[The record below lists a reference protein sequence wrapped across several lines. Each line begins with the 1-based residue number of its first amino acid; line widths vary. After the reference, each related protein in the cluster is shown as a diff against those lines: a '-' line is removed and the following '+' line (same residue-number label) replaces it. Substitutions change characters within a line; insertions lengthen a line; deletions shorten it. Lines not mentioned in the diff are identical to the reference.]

1 MPRRPEPRASP
12 FLRLALSVTV
22 LAASL
27 TSRPARAA
35 PAISATADEHY
46 ERGRSEREAKR
57 FAAAVAEIAIAYK
70 EIPPT
75 QSQRAT
81 VLFEL
86 VDAQRSA
93 FAAGGRIRGRE
104 HPAKHLCD
112 AEVALTQFIE
122 MAEKKRAPKA
132 KRSPD
137 ARMAGELR
145 VEVRK
150 QLDEARKASADL
162 DCATV
167 ELPRDDVPESAPE
180 APSDAAANGVRK
192 PRRAIHKPF
201 VIAGAATT
209 GVGMIFV
216 GLMASGLVRG
226 KRAEE
231 DGDAL
236 VAKSPTLPEE
246 DPLLN
251 AIDRR
256 GKGANRLAIAGG
268 VIGTAALGAGIAL
281 LVIGL
286 RGGPSS
292 TRVALS
298 PTFSRQDLGLLLR
311 WQF

>member
-1 MPRRPEPRASP
+1 M
-12 FLRLALSVTV
+12 V
-22 LAASL
+22 AASL

-57 FAAAVAEIAIAYK
+57 FAAAAAEFAIAYK

-86 VDAQRSA
+86 VDAHRSA
-93 FAAGGRIRGRE
+93 FAAGGRVRGRE

-112 AEVALTQFIE
+112 AEASLTEFIDL
-122 MAEKKRAPKA
+122 AEKKRAPKA

-145 VEVRK
+145 TDVRAE
-150 QLDEARKASADL
+150 LDEARKTAADL

-167 ELPRDDVPESAPE
+167 ELPRDDVPEP
-180 APSDAAANGVRK
+180 AAAPGDDAGPRR

-201 VIAGAATT
+201 VIAGAVTT

-216 GLMASGLVRG
+216 GLMANGLVRG
-226 KRAEE
+226 KRAER

-236 VAKSPTLPEE
+236 VATSPTLPEQ
-246 DPLLN
+246 DPLLQ
-251 AIDRR
+251 AIDDR
-256 GKGANRLAIAGG
+256 GRGANHLAIAGG

-286 RGGPSS
+286 RGGPGS
-292 TRVALS
+292 RVALS
-298 PTFSRQDLGLLLR
+298 PTFSRRELGLLVR

>member
-1 MPRRPEPRASP
+1 M
-12 FLRLALSVTV
+12 ALSVAV

-27 TSRPARAA
+27 TSRPASAE
-35 PAISATADEHY
+35 PAISATAVEHY

-57 FAAAVAEIAIAYK
+57 FAAAAAEFAIAYK

-75 QSQRAT
+75 HSLRAT

-93 FAAGGRIRGRE
+93 FAAGGRLRGRE
-104 HPAKHLCD
+104 HPAAHLCA
-112 AEVALTQFIE
+112 AEAALTEFIDT
-122 MAEKKRAPKA
+122 AEKKRAPKA

-137 ARMAGELR
+137 ARNAAELR
-145 VEVRK
+145 AEVRS
-150 QLDEARKASADL
+150 QLDAARTDEASL

-167 ELPRDDVPESAPE
+167 EYPRDDVPEPAPE
-180 APSDAAANGVRK
+180 ALADEPGAPPR
-192 PRRAIHKPF
+192 PRRPIHKPF
-201 VIAGAATT
+201 VIAGAATA

-226 KRAEE
+226 KRAEQ

-236 VAKSPTLPEE
+236 VAMSPTLPEE
-246 DPLLN
+246 DPLLQ

-286 RGGPSS
+286 RGGPPS
-292 TRVALS
+292 RVALT
-298 PTFSRQDLGLLLR
+298 PTFGPRDLGVLLR
-311 WQF
+311 LQF

>member
-12 FLRLALSVTV
+12 CLRLALSVAV

-27 TSRPARAA
+27 TSRPAGAE

-57 FAAAVAEIAIAYK
+57 FAAAVAEFAIAYK

-93 FAAGGRIRGRE
+93 FAAGGRVRGRE

-112 AEVALTQFIE
+112 AEVALTEFIE

-145 VEVRK
+145 VDVRK

-167 ELPRDDVPESAPE
+167 ELPRDDVPEPAPE
-180 APSDAAANGVRK
+180 ALSNETDK

-201 VIAGAATT
+201 VIAGAVTT

-216 GLMASGLVRG
+216 GLLASGLVRG

-246 DPLLN
+246 DPVLK

-256 GKGANRLAIAGG
+256 GKSANHLAIAGG

-292 TRVALS
+292 SRVALS